1 MVKHKKLP
9 KDPNAPK
16 KPTRPYI
23 YFLMEVRKQVSQ
35 EMTKEHDEVGT
46 HHHEVSRECARR
58 WAILPAER
66 KEKYHEKF
74 REDQNRYREALKS
87 YTPSPEF
94 QERVRLAKLNN
105 STGPKAYVSNPRHD
119 PNIVKVPHMIRAYF
133 DYMASTWA
141 IVAASHPSYNPGQV
155 QDEIWRRWSQ
165 GDNGG
170 GGSGSSVFD
179 ENQNIEKK
187 QLKKRIRKRTALK
200 NPLIRPPRQAFDCY
214 LETLTDEVR
223 KLRPDLSD
231 TEMHK
236 LVSAKWKE
244 MTDVQKLPFFEV
256 ERKEKQRYEVQMKKV
271 QSKGEATIKGNET
284 KGYPVRLSGNVQKQ
298 VVIRPDVADI
308 DDKVAVTQEQHNV
321 NGIKEE
327 KKEPDSS
334 VMTFDIDDSLSKISS
349 KEEEKV
355 DVSANEYAN
364 NETSAHKNLVDYSS
378 DSSYQ
383 EEVEADAATILSTC
397 SGSSDDSS
405 DDDSDNMF
413 VISTPVDQIGLA
425 GKPLPQ

>member
-1 MVKHKKLP
+1 MAKHKKLP

-23 YFLMEVRKQVSQ
+23 YFLMDVRKKVSQ

-58 WAILPAER
+58 WALLPAEK

-87 YTPSPEF
+87 YTPSPDF
-94 QERVRLAKLNN
+94 QEAVRLAKLN
-105 STGPKAYVSNPRHD
+105 STGSKAYVSTPRHD
-119 PNIVKVPHMIRAYF
+119 PNVVKVPHMIKAYF
-133 DYMASTWA
+133 DYMANTWA
-141 IVAASHPSYNPGQV
+141 SVAASHPSYNPGQV
-155 QDEIWRRWSQ
+155 QNEIWRRWSQ

-170 GGSGSSVFD
+170 GLGSSVFD

-187 QLKKRIRKRTALK
+187 QLKKRTRKRTAAK
-200 NPLIRPPRQAFDCY
+200 NPLPRPPRQAFDCY

-231 TEMHK
+231 GEMHK

-256 ERKEKQRYEVQMKKV
+256 ERKEKQRYEVQMKKA
-271 QSKGEATIKGNET
+271 QSKGEATSKENESKGDPV
-284 KGYPVRLSGNVQKQ
+284 PVRLSGNVQKK

-308 DDKVAVTQEQHNV
+308 DEKVAVTQEQHNV
-321 NGIKEE
+321 SGIKEE
-327 KKEPDSS
+327 KKEPDAS
-334 VMTFDIDDSLSKISS
+334 VMSFDIDSKIPF
-349 KEEEKV
+349 KEEEKA

-364 NETSAHKNLVDYSS
+364 KKTGAHKNLVDYSS
-378 DSSYQ
+378 DSPYE
-383 EEVEADAATILSTC
+383 EEVEADKATILSTC

-405 DDDSDNMF
+405 DDDSDMF
-413 VISTPVDQIGLA
+413 IISTPVDQSGMA